1 MTDREKLIALLKGDL
16 PYHSNEVAYW
26 SDEHIGALAD
36 HIIANGVKID
46 NVGHIWG
53 DGYKQG
59 YGDGFN
65 VGFNADK
72 WISVTEQ
79 LPAAGRHV
87 LIYRANGRVS
97 IGHMLLLEAGLD
109 MNNWYKDGVA
119 KFHDVTSYRL
129 VGVTHWMPL
138 PEPPMRKGEN
148 DG

>member
-1 MTDREKLIALLKGDL
+1 MRLIDADALFPGKLLVVNLKNPMETAKDLLNRINTA
-16 PYHSNEVAYW
+16 PT
-26 SDEHIGALAD
+26 
-36 HIIANGVKID
+36 ID
-46 NVGHIWG
+46 AAPVMR
-53 DGYKQG
+53 
-59 YGDGFN
+59 
-65 VGFNADK
+65 

-79 LPAAGRHV
+79 LPVAGRHV

-138 PEPPMRKGEN
+138 PEPPKEGE
-148 DG
+148 